1 MDTVGYDRQNG
12 DHVDEDD
19 LDDRVP
25 CAGLDVD
32 RSGAANCLQPVH
44 GNPSHAQS

>member
-1 MDTVGYDRQNG
+1 MNTVGYDRQNG

-25 CAGLDVD
+25 CAGVDVD
-32 RSGAANCLQPVH
+32 GSGAAYCVQPVH
-44 GNPSHAQS
+44 GNTSQAQS